1 MAINRISVTGGIIG
15 SPSTVTV
22 VFSPGLQSYY
32 SLTLTWE
39 CDTES
44 GSIGTIQ
51 VPSNGGSKSLTYTFP
66 LSLASQN
73 VTGTTV
79 PVSIVAKNGQS
90 VVYTYTYSFAIPASV
105 KPSVY
110 WQTVEDAMGHKE
122 TFGGYIQGVSKLN
135 VAISVDL
142 AYGSAIQS
150 KTITFDGRT
159 YTNAEF
165 TTPVIQNSGTLPMT
179 ARVTDGRGRTGTNT
193 VDLTV
198 LPYSPPV
205 ITKLAVHRCNADGT
219 ENISGSYAKVTYS
232 YKISSLPH
240 PSGGGDTV
248 TFDGNTDGKVVVDG
262 LFVKVSEA
270 VPTMADF
277 ANGAIVTRNGL
288 DNTWTPEMIGN
299 AFETERD
306 CLYEV
311 NEFIYIIGSAGMC
324 NGWYFPEPGVYF
336 NTDENI
342 ERLTINSY
350 TGFGIGQNAKSAVL
364 KYKKQIDSNYTSVTL
379 ASAYSVT
386 DGTYIFAADDGAS
399 YEVVLSVADTF
410 STNTRAVPV
419 STANVQ
425 MHWNADGTGI
435 AFGKICERSDAVE
448 FGRPMYDK
456 FGALIG
462 NGLAAYNGGGD
473 SGIDPDTT
481 LEELCLTSHSH
492 GPKGLGTFYYILTV
506 FYNTKSVT
514 AARAQFAFPYK
525 MNGSTYHRYFADG
538 AWSPWQSQAL
548 EAYPVGSYYI
558 ANHTTSPASLFGG
571 TWHRVEGRIMYG
583 CASSGTVGA
592 TGNYTTGSGST
603 SLPYVNVALWRRTA

>member
-1 MAINRISVTGGIIG
+1 MATRIASVNVSRTMLG
-15 SPSTVTV
+15 SPSTIKVQWSGGTGSGNFRVTW
-22 VFSPGLQSYY
+22 SCG
-32 SLTLTWE
+32 
-39 CDTES
+39 TES
-44 GSIGTIQ
+44 GTIG
-51 VPSNGGSKSLTYTFP
+51 SFSAGLTSGTKNYSYTFP
-66 LSLASQN
+66 VSLASQN

-79 PVSIVAKNGQS
+79 PIKISLFCPFGGE
-90 VVYTYTYSFAIPASV
+90 TTTYSFAIPTSV

-135 VAISVDL
+135 VEISVDL

-150 KTITFDGRT
+150 KSITFDGRT

-165 TTPVIQNSGTLPMT
+165 TTPVIQNSGTLPLT
-179 ARVTDGRGRTGTNT
+179 ALVTDGRGRTGTNT
-193 VDLTV
+193 VNLTV
-198 LPYSPPV
+198 LPYSPPA

-219 ENISGSYAKVTYS
+219 ENSTGSYVKVTYS
-232 YKISSLPH
+232 YAITSL
-240 PSGGGDTV
+240 S
-248 TFDGNTDGKVVVDG
+248 N
-262 LFVKVSEA
+262 
-270 VPTMADF
+270 
-277 ANGAIVTRNGL
+277 
-288 DNTWTPEMIGN
+288 
-299 AFETERD
+299 
-306 CLYEV
+306 
-311 NEFIYIIGSAGMC
+311 
-324 NGWYFPEPGVYF
+324 
-336 NTDENI
+336 
-342 ERLTINSY
+342 
-350 TGFGIGQNAKSAVL
+350 QNAKNIVL
-364 KYKKQIDSNYTSVTL
+364 KYKKKVNANYTSVTL
-379 ASAYSVT
+379 ASTYSVT

-435 AFGKICERSDAVE
+435 AFGKICEISDAVE
-448 FGRPMYDK
+448 FGRAMYDK

-481 LEELCLTSHSH
+481 LEGLCLTSHSN

-506 FYNTKSVT
+506 FYNTKTVT

-592 TGNYTTGSGST
+592 TGNYKTGSGST